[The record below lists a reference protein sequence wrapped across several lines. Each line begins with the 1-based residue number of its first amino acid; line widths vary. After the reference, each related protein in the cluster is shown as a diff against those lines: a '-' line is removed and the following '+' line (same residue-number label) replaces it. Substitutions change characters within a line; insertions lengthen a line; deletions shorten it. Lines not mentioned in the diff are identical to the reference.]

1 MESFKKTF
9 SPILLLLIESSCFF
23 LLFGCGSGFK
33 GGKPSVAQVEV
44 NPSTGSLE
52 IGQSLQITAIGRD
65 NQGALLE
72 GVPFNWKS
80 TDPEVAE
87 ITPKGPNTAE
97 VLAKKEGAVTVI
109 ALAPGGQFGVV
120 TLVIKPTAPPSGP
133 PTPPP
138 PALTFQKDIK
148 PLTQVCSACHPAL
161 LPNSGPM
168 DDYKNITS
176 KGFVKPGDPD
186 NSSYYLK
193 PAGKVPHGGGSA
205 WGANAQKVYDWIKAG
220 APE

>member
-1 MESFKKTF
+1 MVSFKRV
-9 SPILLLLIESSCFF
+9 FF
-23 LLFGCGSGFK
+23 LLLSFLMEGSCLFTLSGCGSGFK

-44 NPSTGSLE
+44 SPSSSSLE
-52 IGQSLQITAIGRD
+52 IGQTLQVTATGRD
-65 NQGALLE
+65 SQGALLE
-72 GVPFNWKS
+72 GVSFDWKS

-109 ALAPGGQFGVV
+109 ALAPSGKFGVV
-120 TLVIKPTAPPSGP
+120 TLLVKPSAPPSGP

-148 PLTQVCSACHPAL
+148 PLTQICSACHPAL
-161 LPNSGPM
+161 LPSSGAM

-186 NSSYYLK
+186 NSLYYLK
-193 PAGKVPHGGGSA
+193 PAGKTPHGGGSA